1 MEKEIWKDVKGYEEY
16 YEVNQYGVVKSKDRL
31 VEIPDYQNAHAYCSG
46 FSYVKPGRVMKQ
58 QLNIFGYLV
67 VNLTKNKKQ
76 KGHFV
81 HRLVADAFV
90 PNNDN
95 LPFINHKDENKTNNN
110 ASNLEWCTSEYNT
123 NYGTCMER
131 RKVTQR
137 TTNKNMKPVIAYNEK
152 EYLEFI
158 SIRGAARALN
168 LHQAN
173 IQHAIKNCKRCGNYY
188 WRYK

>member
-1 MEKEIWKDVKGYEEY
+1 
-16 YEVNQYGVVKSKDRL
+16 
-31 VEIPDYQNAHAYCSG
+31 
-46 FSYVKPGRVMKQ
+46 
-58 QLNIFGYLV
+58 
-67 VNLTKNKKQ
+67 
-76 KGHFV
+76 
-81 HRLVADAFV
+81 
-90 PNNDN
+90 
-95 LPFINHKDENKTNNN
+95 
-110 ASNLEWCTSEYNT
+110 
-123 NYGTCMER
+123 MER